1 MHTQLLAGRTTDLQ
15 KTLAVKVL
23 GLADGRPS
31 LFGGEETSQQ
41 KIVIIRDVIWGF
53 ILRKLHCHPQL

>member
-1 MHTQLLAGRTTDLQ
+1 MHSQLLAGRTTYLQ
-15 KTLAVKVL
+15 KTLAVKV
-23 GLADGRPS
+23 LADGRPS

-41 KIVIIRDVIWGF
+41 KKVTIRDVIWGF